1 MFESHNQESGET
13 IEKESWTKSLQ
24 ESVAGSLEGF
34 EVEAEQVGQNRGSE
48 SLQQFLAGFFAGLN
62 PVRYP
67 QVNF

>member
-13 IEKESWTKSLQ
+13 IEKESWTKPLQ

-48 SLQQFLAGFFAGLN
+48 SLQ
-62 PVRYP
+62 
-67 QVNF
+67 